1 MRLDKGGLVDTIA
14 SALVPLFERAV
25 FAHRGLSSRAPENTL
40 EAFAL
45 AVDRGATWLETDVDI
60 LADGTP
66 VIIHDSTLDRT
77 TNRAGSFYPLT
88 AADLEDIDAGS
99 WYGKEFAGARLP
111 RLSDFIDFLNERKV
125 NANIE
130 IKQNEQGAERT
141 ILLID
146 AVAKELERLDP
157 ERQIIISSFGQ
168 PLLMAFHQRHPQ
180 YAIGVLYETA
190 ALYDDWLAVLELCGA
205 TYIHPE
211 DSGLTASKVKQF
223 REAGFGVNVWTVDD
237 VDRANQLFNWGCT
250 GVFTNCSDQMMHL
263 V

>member
-1 MRLDKGGLVDTIA
+1 MDA
-14 SALVPLFERAV
+14 PSPALVPRIERAV
-25 FAHRGLSSRAPENTL
+25 FAHRGLPSRAPENTL

-45 AVDRGATWLETDVDI
+45 AADHGATWLETDVDI

-77 TNRAGSFYPLT
+77 TNRAGNFYSLT
-88 AADLEDIDAGS
+88 AADLEHIDAGS

-111 RLSDFIDFLNERKV
+111 RLSDFIDFLNEREV

-141 ILLID
+141 ILLVD
-146 AVAKELERLDP
+146 AIAKELERLNPD
-157 ERQIIISSFGQ
+157 RQIIISSFGQ
-168 PLLMAFHQRHPQ
+168 PLLMTFHQRHPQ
-180 YAIGVLYETA
+180 YAIGVLYETV
-190 ALYDDWLAVLELCGA
+190 ALYDDWLSVLELCGA

-211 DSGLTASKVKQF
+211 DSGLTAARVKQF

-250 GVFTNCSDQMMHL
+250 GVFTNRADQLIHL
-263 V
+263 A